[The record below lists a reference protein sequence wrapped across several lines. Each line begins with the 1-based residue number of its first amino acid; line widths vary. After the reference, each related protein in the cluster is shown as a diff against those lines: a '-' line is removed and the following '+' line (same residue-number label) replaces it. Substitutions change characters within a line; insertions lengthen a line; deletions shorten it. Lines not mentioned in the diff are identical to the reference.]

1 MVDNVSRSASR
12 VVRAADNI
20 NLCMSQ
26 KTSFINIAIS
36 LQGSN
41 IRSVLK
47 VSFEVSYTQG

>member
-1 MVDNVSRSASR
+1 MVDKVSRSASC
-12 VVRAADNI
+12 VVSAADNI

-36 LQGSN
+36 PRGSN

-47 VSFEVSYTQG
+47 VSFEVSYNQG